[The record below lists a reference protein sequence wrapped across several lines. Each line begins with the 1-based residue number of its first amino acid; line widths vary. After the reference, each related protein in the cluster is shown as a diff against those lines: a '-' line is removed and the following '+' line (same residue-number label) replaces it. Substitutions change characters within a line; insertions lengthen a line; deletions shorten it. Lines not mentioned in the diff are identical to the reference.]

1 VVPTCFLSLSFAAAV
16 VVVVVIRAL
25 KMIHQR
31 KMTRAGW
38 PYCHRIFNEGNLQ
51 FEFEHFTNKK
61 LTYDKHLFIK
71 SVLI

>member
-1 VVPTCFLSLSFAAAV
+1 MVPTCFLSLSFAAAI
-16 VVVVVIRAL
+16 VVVISAL

-31 KMTRAGW
+31 KMSRAGW

-51 FEFEHFTNKK
+51 FDFEHFTNKK